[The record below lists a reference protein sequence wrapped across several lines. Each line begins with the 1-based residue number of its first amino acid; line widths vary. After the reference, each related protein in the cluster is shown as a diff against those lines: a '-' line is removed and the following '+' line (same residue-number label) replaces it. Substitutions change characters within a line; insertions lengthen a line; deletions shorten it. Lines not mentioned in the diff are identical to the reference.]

1 MAQKKMK
8 TMNNDGLGVEKSRL
22 QAKNIRVAY
31 GNKVIIEDLSLQIP
45 DGEFTVIVGP
55 NACGKSTLLK
65 ALSRMVEPVRGEVLL
80 DGKPVGELPPKEVAR
95 QMSLLPQSPVAPEGI
110 VVEDL
115 VGRGRYP
122 HQGFFKQWSSED
134 ERKVNQ
140 AMARAHVKELAQR
153 YVTELSGGQ
162 RQRVWISLVL
172 AQDAPIVL
180 LDEPTTY
187 LDIAHQVE
195 VLNLARALQREGFT
209 VVAVLHELTLAFRY
223 ATNLVMMKEG
233 AIVAEGQVNDV
244 VTPEL
249 MEDVYGLRCE
259 LLHDPRSGRPIV
271 VPVDE
276 ES

>member
-1 MAQKKMK
+1 MK

-65 ALSRMVEPVRGEVLL
+65 ALSRMVEPVRGEVRL

>member
-1 MAQKKMK
+1 
-8 TMNNDGLGVEKSRL
+8 MNNDELGVEKNRL
-22 QAKNIRVAY
+22 QAKNICVAY

-134 ERKVNQ
+134 ERKVKE
-140 AMARAHVKELAQR
+140 AMARAHVEELAQR

>member
-1 MAQKKMK
+1 M
-8 TMNNDGLGVEKSRL
+8 
-22 QAKNIRVAY
+22 AY

-134 ERKVNQ
+134 ERKVKE
-140 AMARAHVKELAQR
+140 AMARAHVEELAQR

>member
-1 MAQKKMK
+1 MK

>member
-1 MAQKKMK
+1 MK
-8 TMNNDGLGVEKSRL
+8 TMNNDELGVEKNRL
-22 QAKNIRVAY
+22 QAKNICVAY

-134 ERKVNQ
+134 ERKVKE
-140 AMARAHVKELAQR
+140 AMARAHVEELAQR

-187 LDIAHQVE
+187 MDIAHQVE

-209 VVAVLHELTLAFRY
+209 VVAVLHELTLTFRY

>member
-1 MAQKKMK
+1 MK
-8 TMNNDGLGVEKSRL
+8 TMNNDELGVEKNRL
-22 QAKNIRVAY
+22 QAKNICVAY

-134 ERKVNQ
+134 ERKVKE
-140 AMARAHVKELAQR
+140 AMARAHVEELAQR

>member
-1 MAQKKMK
+1 
-8 TMNNDGLGVEKSRL
+8 MNDDERGVEKSRL

-134 ERKVNQ
+134 ERKVKE
-140 AMARAHVKELAQR
+140 AMARAHVEELAQR